1 MSAFKVQRDLLGE
14 GSDDDD
20 DEEVVEDHEEE
31 EEGSDSDDDEEEAAT
46 PGGSRVA
53 ASSAPN
59 REKEWL
65 ASNFIKQQKTSAGIV
80 YKSELLP
87 DKVFFNRDKL
97 SEFVGGKRYKKLL
110 REMRKGMR
118 THQDVEKLK
127 AKSDAKRERQQ
138 EKRQDKERPKRKE
151 KRKLDASLDA
161 DAEAIERRKAAF
173 QAKKARRNARK
184 ESGGPA
190 VSEQ

>member
-1 MSAFKVQRDLLGE
+1 M
-14 GSDDDD
+14 
-20 DEEVVEDHEEE
+20 
-31 EEGSDSDDDEEEAAT
+31 
-46 PGGSRVA
+46 
-53 ASSAPN
+53 
-59 REKEWL
+59 
-65 ASNFIKQQKTSAGIV
+65 